1 MKQTIKYYYPIKAIE
16 VYTNEI
22 VYFVFPLNESKRL
35 NKNLFLNH
43 LHISILKSCCCD
55 NLPAARRVIQEWKEE
70 ESR

>member
-1 MKQTIKYYYPIKAIE
+1 MRQIIKYYYPIKAIE